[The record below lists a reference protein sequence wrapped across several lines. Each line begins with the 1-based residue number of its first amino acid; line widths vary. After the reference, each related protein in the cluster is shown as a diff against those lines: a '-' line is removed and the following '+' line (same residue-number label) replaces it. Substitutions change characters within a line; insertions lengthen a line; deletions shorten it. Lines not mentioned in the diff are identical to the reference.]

1 MEERVKKIMA
11 EILGIEEESI
21 SSETT
26 PDTVKEWDSLKHM
39 QLILALEEEFSVEIP
54 DDFIDKMLN
63 IDMIFSVLRSLI
75 E

>member
-1 MEERVKKIMA
+1 MEERVKRIMA
-11 EILGIEEESI
+11 EILGIKQESI
-21 SSETT
+21 NSKTT

-54 DDFIDKMLN
+54 DEFIDKMLN
-63 IDMIFSVLRSLI
+63 VDMIFSVLRNLV

>member
-11 EILGIEEESI
+11 EILGIEQESI
-21 SSETT
+21 NSETT

-75 E
+75 